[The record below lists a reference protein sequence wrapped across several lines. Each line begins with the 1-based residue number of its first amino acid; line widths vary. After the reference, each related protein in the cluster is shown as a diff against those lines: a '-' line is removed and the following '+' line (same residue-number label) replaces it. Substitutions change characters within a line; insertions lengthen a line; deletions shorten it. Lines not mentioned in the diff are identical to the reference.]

1 MLGVFFFREYIA
13 SWAHFILSVHLFHE
27 LLPLYEKQYLKS
39 YFLGIALWCYITAG
53 RNDCGQKCVFK
64 LLYTIF
70 YFFFFF
76 GIHQIWEGW
85 GVGLIGHPSKEK
97 KKKERGYLRLWPKRL
112 HSQATNS
119 QNSVSTRPTQARSR
133 PDPQLTALFHAVLCC
148 AIPGQEWLK
157 WLSVHFYLLESSL
170 SAKRLCKKWTEQTN
184 KCSSHLC
191 LLFVRVWV
199 LLGDGACVLPV

>member
-1 MLGVFFFREYIA
+1 M
-13 SWAHFILSVHLFHE
+13 HLFHE
-27 LLPLYEKQYLKS
+27 LLPLYEKQHLKS

-97 KKKERGYLRLWPKRL
+97 KKKREGIF
-112 HSQATNS
+112 A
-119 QNSVSTRPTQARSR
+119 SVAKTTTQ
-133 PDPQLTALFHAVLCC
+133 
-148 AIPGQEWLK
+148 PGHK
-157 WLSVHFYLLESSL
+157 
-170 SAKRLCKKWTEQTN
+170 
-184 KCSSHLC
+184 
-191 LLFVRVWV
+191 
-199 LLGDGACVLPV
+199 